1 MKKILT
7 YSLFTLAAISLL
19 IACSKKND
27 DVKPSN
33 IDGVYHMY
41 EMEEYNPSSTVQ
53 MPAEGYRGEVH
64 VSVKSDSS
72 AALRILLF
80 KNESKDVDE
89 TVDCWIRP
97 DSDGGITLEEKS
109 TGSRAAYLIEKND
122 IDVYWVPNYRF
133 SARK

>member
-7 YSLFTLAAISLL
+7 YSLCALAAISLL
-19 IACSKKND
+19 IACSKKDD

-33 IDGVYHMY
+33 IGGVYHMY
-41 EMEEYNPSSTVQ
+41 EMEEYNPHAITQ

-64 VSVKSDSS
+64 VNVNNDST

-80 KNESKDVDE
+80 KNESKEVDE
-89 TVDCWIRP
+89 TVNCWMKP
-97 DSDGGITLEEKS
+97 DADGGITLEEKS
-109 TGSRAAYLIEKND
+109 TGTRAAYLIETNE
-122 IDVYWVPNYRF
+122 IDVYWIPNYRF